1 MKRKLHILFTVV
13 IIMVAVNLSFSQT
26 TYFVD
31 ASQPDDSGDGTSW
44 ATATRN
50 LQPALDAAVVGDE
63 IRVASGTYFPTESPD
78 GNVTESR
85 DRAFHFNR
93 NITLLGSFNP
103 ATNTQ
108 DLSNPSILSGD
119 FNTDDVVT
127 GLGESLN
134 ITGNAENP
142 FHVLIT
148 ANLTDATTI
157 NGFTVQ
163 GGNASGSGD
172 LTYSSQSFRRDSG
185 GGMYHQRSSPNVSD
199 MIFFGNSC
207 RDLGGGLFYEALL
220 DIRFTVSNA
229 VFTQNQADS
238 TAGGL
243 GILGAN
249 GDNVVENSIFRGNR
263 TLASGGAMSTS
274 FLTLASGTTVT
285 NVLFED
291 NDARSGGAI
300 STSASETF
308 IVKNCMFL
316 NNSASPISAIDE
328 DATGGAIRI
337 QDGGNPTMIGNVFI
351 GNTAFWGGAVFG
363 SDLGSSPSSARLT
376 TYINNIFYNNI
387 ADEIAGAIFHF
398 NQPYNIINNVFI
410 ENRTVFLSGAF
421 STIAVGGTGNGGT
434 GSFTSTITNSTFFAN
449 GINDNSNFVVGGN
462 FDHEFNNNV
471 FWGDPNGNDEI
482 FVSSTSAITGR
493 NNFAQNFEGT
503 GFTTLT
509 SDPFINS
516 NDPDGP
522 DDVFGT
528 LDDGLFPAENS
539 PLIDGG
545 ANLELPLDTF
555 DIDNDGDTTERLP
568 IDITGAQRIVQIG
581 GLNRV
586 DGGAYEFNTTLSIGD
601 NVLNNR
607 LLFYPNPV
615 QDEII
620 LRNEQ
625 NLILE
630 KVDIYDIT
638 GRLIQTYDIKNLNR
652 ETLLD
657 VSSLNTGNYL
667 LIITGDRGRITK
679 KLVKE

>member
-13 IIMVAVNLSFSQT
+13 IIMVTINDSFSQT

-31 ASQPDDSGDGTSW
+31 ASLPDDSGDGTSW

-50 LQPALDAAVVGDE
+50 LQPALDAAIVGDE

-78 GNVTESR
+78 GNDTEPR

-127 GLGESLN
+127 GLGESLS
-134 ITGNAENP
+134 ITGNTENA

-172 LTYSSQSFRRDSG
+172 LAYSGQSFRRDSG
-185 GGMYHQRSSPNVSD
+185 GGMYHLRSSPNVSD
-199 MIFFGNSC
+199 MIFVGNSC
-207 RDLGGGLFYEALL
+207 LDLGGGILYEGLE

-229 VFTQNQADS
+229 VFTQNQAGS

-243 GILGAN
+243 GILGATD
-249 GDNVVENSIFRGNR
+249 DNVVENSIFRGNR
-263 TLASGGAMSTS
+263 ALANGGAMSTS
-274 FLTLASGTTVT
+274 FLTLASGTAVT

-316 NNSASPISAIDE
+316 NNSASPISNIDE

-337 QDGGNPTMIGNVFI
+337 DGGNPTMIGNVFI

-363 SDLGSSPSSARLT
+363 LDLGSSPSSARLT

-398 NQPYNIINNVFI
+398 NQPYNVINNVFI

-421 STIAVGGTGNGGT
+421 STIAVDGTGNGGT

-462 FDHEFNNNV
+462 FDYEFNNNV

-482 FVSSTSAITGR
+482 FVSSTSTITGR
-493 NNFAQNFEGT
+493 NNFAQNFESS

-516 NDPDGP
+516 GDPDGP

-539 PLIDGG
+539 PLIDAG

-555 DIDNDGDTTERLP
+555 DIDNDSNTTERLP
-568 IDITGAQRIVQIG
+568 IDITGSQRIVQIG
-581 GLNRV
+581 SLNRV
-586 DGGAYEFNTTLSIGD
+586 DVGAYEFNATLSSNH
-601 NVLNNR
+601 NVLNNK
-607 LLFYPNPV
+607 LFLYPNPAKNTLQISNPNNV
-615 QDEII
+615 VIDNIELFDLQ
-620 LRNEQ
+620 
-625 NLILE
+625 
-630 KVDIYDIT
+630 
-638 GRLIQTYDIKNLNR
+638 GRLVKQFNTFNINSTLSLDISELKSA
-652 ETLLD
+652 
-657 VSSLNTGNYL
+657 VY
-667 LIITGDRGRITK
+667 
-679 KLVKE
+679 LVKVNSGSIIDVIRIIKQ

>member
-1 MKRKLHILFTVV
+1 
-13 IIMVAVNLSFSQT
+13 MVTINDSFSQT

-63 IRVASGTYFPTESPD
+63 IRVAYGTYFPTESPD
-78 GNVTESR
+78 GNNTEPR

-103 ATNTQ
+103 ATNMQ

-127 GLGESLN
+127 GLGENLN
-134 ITGNAENP
+134 ITGNAENA

-172 LTYSSQSFRRDSG
+172 LTYGGQSFRRDSG
-185 GGMYHQRSSPNVSD
+185 GGMYHLRSSPNVSD
-199 MIFFGNSC
+199 MIFVGNSC
-207 RDLGGGLFYEALL
+207 LSLGGGLLYEGLE

-243 GILGAN
+243 GILGATD
-249 GDNVVENSIFRGNR
+249 DNVVENSIFRGNR
-263 TLASGGAMSTS
+263 ALADGGAMSTS

-285 NVLFED
+285 NVLFEN

-316 NNSASPISAIDE
+316 NNSASPISNIDE

-337 QDGGNPTMIGNVFI
+337 HGGNPTMIGNVFI
-351 GNTAFWGGAVFG
+351 GNTAFWGGAVSG
-363 SDLGSSPSSARLT
+363 LDLASSPSSARLT

-387 ADEIAGAIFHF
+387 ANEIAGAIFHF
-398 NQPYNIINNVFI
+398 NQPYNVINNVFI

-482 FVSSTSAITGR
+482 FVSSTSTITGR
-493 NNFAQNFEGT
+493 NNFAENFEDT

-516 NDPDGP
+516 SDPDGP

-528 LDDGLFPAENS
+528 QDDGLFPAENS

-581 GLNRV
+581 SLNRV
-586 DGGAYEFNTTLSIGD
+586 DVGAYEFNTTLSIGD
-601 NVLNNR
+601 NVLNNG
-607 LLFYPNPV
+607 LSFYPNPTKYK
-615 QDEII
+615 II
-620 LRNEQ
+620 LLNKE
-625 NLILE
+625 NLTLD
-630 KVDIYDIT
+630 KVDIYDFT
-638 GRLIQTYDIKNLNR
+638 GRLIQTYDVKNLYN
-652 ETLLD
+652 EITIDISTL
-657 VSSLNTGNYL
+657 NPGNYL
-667 LIITGDRGRITK
+667 LIITGDEGRVSK
-679 KLVKE
+679 KLMIE

>member
-13 IIMVAVNLSFSQT
+13 IIMVTINNSFSQT

-31 ASQPDDSGDGTSW
+31 ASLPDDSGDGTSW

-50 LQPALDAAVVGDE
+50 LQPALDAAIVGDE
-63 IRVASGTYFPTESPD
+63 IRVAYGTYFPTESPD
-78 GNVTESR
+78 GNDTEPR

-127 GLGESLN
+127 GLGESLS
-134 ITGNAENP
+134 ITGNTENA

-163 GGNASGSGD
+163 GGNASGRGD
-172 LTYSSQSFRRDSG
+172 LAYSGQSFRRDSG
-185 GGMYHQRSSPNVSD
+185 GGMYHLRSSPNVSD
-199 MIFFGNSC
+199 MIFVGNSC
-207 RDLGGGLFYEALL
+207 LDLGGGILYEGLE

-243 GILGAN
+243 GILGATD
-249 GDNVVENSIFRGNR
+249 DNVVENSIFRGNR
-263 TLASGGAMSTS
+263 ALANGGAMITS

-337 QDGGNPTMIGNVFI
+337 HGGNPTMIGNVFI

-363 SDLGSSPSSARLT
+363 LDLGSSPSSARLT

-410 ENRTVFLSGAF
+410 ENRTVFLSGTF
-421 STIAVGGTGNGGT
+421 STITVGGTGNGGT

-462 FDHEFNNNV
+462 FDYEFNNNV

-482 FVSSTSAITGR
+482 FVSSTSTITGR

-516 NDPDGP
+516 GDPDGP

-545 ANLELPLDTF
+545 ANLELPPDTF

-568 IDITGAQRIVQIG
+568 IDIIGTQRIIQIG
-581 GLNRV
+581 SLNRV
-586 DGGAYEFNTTLSIGD
+586 DVGAYEFNTTLSTND
-601 NVLNNR
+601 NVFNSK
-607 LLFYPNPV
+607 LLLYPNPV
-615 QDEII
+615 KDKVM
-620 LRNEQ
+620 LLNEQ
-625 NLILE
+625 NLAIE
-630 KVDIYDIT
+630 KVDVYDIT
-638 GRLIQTYDIKNLNR
+638 GRLLQTHNVKNSPNQITLDISTLNP
-652 ETLLD
+652 
-657 VSSLNTGNYL
+657 GNYL
-667 LIITGDRGRITK
+667 LIIVSDEGRVSR
-679 KLVKE
+679 KLVIE

>member
-13 IIMVAVNLSFSQT
+13 IIMVTINDSFSQT

-63 IRVASGTYFPTESPD
+63 IRVAYGTYFPTESPD
-78 GNVTESR
+78 GNNTEPR

-103 ATNTQ
+103 ATNMQ

-127 GLGESLN
+127 GLGENLN
-134 ITGNAENP
+134 ITGNAENA

-172 LTYSSQSFRRDSG
+172 LTYGGQSFRRDSG
-185 GGMYHQRSSPNVSD
+185 GGMYHLRSSPNVSD
-199 MIFFGNSC
+199 MIFVGNSC
-207 RDLGGGLFYEALL
+207 LSLGGGLLYEGLE

-243 GILGAN
+243 GILGATD
-249 GDNVVENSIFRGNR
+249 DNVVENSIFRGNR
-263 TLASGGAMSTS
+263 ALADGGAMSTS
-274 FLTLASGTTVT
+274 FLTLTSGTTVT
-285 NVLFED
+285 DVLFEN

-316 NNSASPISAIDE
+316 NNSASPISNIDE

-337 QDGGNPTMIGNVFI
+337 HGGNPTMIGNVFI
-351 GNTAFWGGAVFG
+351 GNTAFWGGAVSG
-363 SDLGSSPSSARLT
+363 LDLASSPSSARLT

-387 ADEIAGAIFHF
+387 ANEIAGAIFHF
-398 NQPYNIINNVFI
+398 NQPYNVINNVFI

-482 FVSSTSAITGR
+482 FVSSTSTITGR
-493 NNFAQNFEGT
+493 NNFAENFEDT

-516 NDPDGP
+516 SDPDGP

-528 LDDGLFPAENS
+528 QDDGLFPAENS

-581 GLNRV
+581 SLNRV
-586 DGGAYEFNTTLSIGD
+586 DVGAYEFDTTLSIGD
-601 NVLNNR
+601 NVLNNG
-607 LLFYPNPV
+607 LSFYPNPTKYK
-615 QDEII
+615 II
-620 LRNEQ
+620 LLNKE
-625 NLILE
+625 NLTLD
-630 KVDIYDIT
+630 KVDIYDFT
-638 GRLIQTYDIKNLNR
+638 GRLIQTYDVKNLYN
-652 ETLLD
+652 EITIDISTL
-657 VSSLNTGNYL
+657 NPGNYL
-667 LIITGDRGRITK
+667 LIITGDEGRVSK
-679 KLVKE
+679 KLMIE

>member
-13 IIMVAVNLSFSQT
+13 IIMVTINDSFSQT

-63 IRVASGTYFPTESPD
+63 IRVAYGTYFPTESPD
-78 GNVTESR
+78 GNNTEPR

-103 ATNTQ
+103 ATNMQ

-127 GLGESLN
+127 GLGENLN
-134 ITGNAENP
+134 ITGNAENA

-172 LTYSSQSFRRDSG
+172 LTYGGQSFRRDSG
-185 GGMYHQRSSPNVSD
+185 GGMYHLRSSPNVSD
-199 MIFFGNSC
+199 MIFVGNSC
-207 RDLGGGLFYEALL
+207 LSLGGGLLYEGLE

-243 GILGAN
+243 GILGATD
-249 GDNVVENSIFRGNR
+249 DNVVENSIFRGNR
-263 TLASGGAMSTS
+263 ALADGGAMSTS

-285 NVLFED
+285 NVLFEN

-316 NNSASPISAIDE
+316 NNSASPISNIDE

-337 QDGGNPTMIGNVFI
+337 HGGNPTMIGNVFI
-351 GNTAFWGGAVFG
+351 GNTAFWGGAVSG
-363 SDLGSSPSSARLT
+363 LDLASSPSSARLT

-387 ADEIAGAIFHF
+387 ANEIAGAIFHF
-398 NQPYNIINNVFI
+398 NQPYNVINNVFI

-482 FVSSTSAITGR
+482 FVSSTSTITGR
-493 NNFAQNFEGT
+493 NNFAENFEDT

-516 NDPDGP
+516 SDPDGP

-528 LDDGLFPAENS
+528 QDDGLFPAENS

-581 GLNRV
+581 SLNRV
-586 DGGAYEFNTTLSIGD
+586 DVGAYEFNTTLSIGD
-601 NVLNNR
+601 NVLNNG
-607 LLFYPNPV
+607 LSFYPNPTKYK
-615 QDEII
+615 II
-620 LRNEQ
+620 LLNKE
-625 NLILE
+625 NLTLD
-630 KVDIYDIT
+630 KVDIYDFT
-638 GRLIQTYDIKNLNR
+638 GRLIQTYDVKNLYN
-652 ETLLD
+652 EITIDISTL
-657 VSSLNTGNYL
+657 NPGNYL
-667 LIITGDRGRITK
+667 LIITGDEGRVSK
-679 KLVKE
+679 KLMIE